1 MSKYEDMR
9 HATNWQNAI
18 PMAKRREYCDF
29 WHKQLELG
37 FWAKLSLWLKGKL

>member
-18 PMAKRREYCDF
+18 PMAMLRDTWFK
-29 WHKQLELG
+29 ELG
-37 FWAKLSLWLKGKL
+37 FWEKLILWIKGKL